1 MADIIVGSM
10 GPTVFIS
17 GATAAIV
24 CVIVCG
30 SSIPGV
36 NKLFIPACGFLEGSG
51 GETVEEGAEGVEGGL
66 KLVNFKL
73 FFDGESVCGMSIGA
87 AEGRFIFGVLC
98 GMGGA
103 AACDS

>member
-1 MADIIVGSM
+1 MADIMVGSM

-24 CVIVCG
+24 CEIVCG

-36 NKLFIPACGFLEGSG
+36 SKLFTGAFEFVEGSDG
-51 GETVEEGAEGVEGGL
+51 EEGAEGDL

-73 FFDGESVCGMSIGA
+73 FFDGKSVCGMSIGA
-87 AEGRFIFGVLC
+87 AEGRFIFGVLWAI
-98 GMGGA
+98 GA
-103 AACDS
+103 AGCES

>member
-1 MADIIVGSM
+1 MADIMVGSI
-10 GPTVFIS
+10 GPTDFMS

-24 CVIVCG
+24 CEIVCG
-30 SSIPGV
+30 SSMPGV
-36 NKLFIPACGFLEGSG
+36 SKLFTGACEVPETVDGKTLEGA
-51 GETVEEGAEGVEGGL
+51 VEGAL

-73 FFDGESVCGMSIGA
+73 FFEGTSGCGMSMGA

-98 GMGGA
+98 GIGGA